1 MTIKESP
8 SLVRFPVASE
18 KASITEQVQKLLRK
32 SDWKSA
38 IGEMEKLFALDPDPM
53 VRVRIGDARQKLG
66 QKTEAVK
73 EYIRAADL
81 YADGGFVV
89 KALAQ
94 YKLALRLDPTSKDAQ
109 GKIESLH
116 SNKTVAELKFEPV
129 EAGSQQPTRSVIPLF
144 SDFTQEE
151 FNFFTERM
159 TIHTL
164 PPGKPVINEGEKGRS
179 VFILTR
185 GSVKVF
191 STIKGKKMELAA
203 LQSGDFFG
211 EIAFLTGKPRTAT
224 VETVEESDVL
234 EVAEEDLNDMISK
247 SPRIRE
253 VLHNYHEQRA
263 KSTLE
268 KVKDAL

>member
-1 MTIKESP
+1 MASP
-8 SLVRFPVASE
+8 
-18 KASITEQVQKLLRK
+18 KAAIAENVQKFVGK

-38 IGEMEKLFALDPDPM
+38 IAEMEKLFAIDPDPM
-53 VRVRIGDARQKLG
+53 VRVRIGDAYQKLG
-66 QKTEAVK
+66 QKAEAVK
-73 EYIRAADL
+73 QYVHAADL

-94 YKLALRLDPTSKDAQ
+94 YKLALRVDPTNKDAQ
-109 GKIESLH
+109 GKIEMLH
-116 SNKTVAELKFEPV
+116 SNKTVAELKLEPI
-129 EAGSQQPTRSVIPLF
+129 EDGALQPTRSVIPLF

-151 FNFFTERM
+151 FNDFTKRM
-159 TIHTL
+159 TLHTM
-164 PPGKPVINEGEKGRS
+164 PPGKIIIKEGDTGRS

-185 GSVKVF
+185 GAVKVY
-191 STIKGKKMELAA
+191 STIMGKKVELAA
-203 LQSGDFFG
+203 LQASDFFG

-224 VETVEESDVL
+224 VETAEESDVL
-234 EVAEEDLNDMISK
+234 EVAEEDLNEMIGK

-253 VLHNYHEQRA
+253 VLHNYHEQRV